1 MYVKTTGVK
10 YRTTYLYKYLQGRKQ
25 MSITALGAV
34 EKMGRMRKKKAY
46 HIIEQSKSTRQV
58 SWSSRTGTSMSVGS
72 SGFARAMAGRTQGR
86 WSRPGLRRR

>member
-34 EKMGRMRKKKAY
+34 EKMERMRKRKAY

-72 SGFARAMAGRTQGR
+72 SDSVKVTAGKTQGR
-86 WSRPGLRRR
+86 WCRPGLRRR